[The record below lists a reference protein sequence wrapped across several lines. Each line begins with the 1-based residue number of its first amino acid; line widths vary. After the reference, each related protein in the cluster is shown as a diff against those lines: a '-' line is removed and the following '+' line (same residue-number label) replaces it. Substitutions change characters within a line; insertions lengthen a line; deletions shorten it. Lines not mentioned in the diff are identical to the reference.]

1 MSASEWFTVEESA
14 ALLGVIYPHY
24 PDTRNPQPYP
34 DLKQFIMDYR
44 KKPDPDDDEKEEK
57 PPIS

>member
-1 MSASEWFTVEESA
+1 MSDLDWFTVEESA

-34 DLKQFIMDYR
+34 DLQQFLAEYR
-44 KKPDPDDDEKEEK
+44 SAHDAT
-57 PPIS
+57 I